1 MNYAPKRRAK
11 DSGKQPA
18 SGSSP
23 AATEESPV
31 YLPTASPP
39 KKNRVML
46 IISAVFL
53 GGWLVALAY
62 LALTAGHFRH

>member
-11 DSGKQPA
+11 DSGKQPV

-31 YLPTASPP
+31 YLPTANPP